1 MELCTTASICLRVS
15 VATYQT
21 ECTSFVLF
29 AVLITNCCLHI
40 LIMSVKHYVHASE
53 QPKGKEQR
61 REFANCF
68 IYELKSMSEW
78 LLEEALA

>member
-1 MELCTTASICLRVS
+1 MTASICLHVS
-15 VATYQT
+15 VATCQT

-29 AVLITNCCLHI
+29 AVLITNFCPHV
-40 LIMSVKHYVHASE
+40 LIMSVKHCVLASE

-61 REFANCF
+61 REFVDCF
-68 IYELKSMSEW
+68 INELKSMSKW

>member
-15 VATYQT
+15 VATCQT

-29 AVLITNCCLHI
+29 AVLITNCYLHI
-40 LIMSVKHYVHASE
+40 LIISVKRYVHASE

-61 REFANCF
+61 REFADCF
-68 IYELKSMSEW
+68 INELKSMSGW